1 MKTLLSVD
9 EKLTKFEEVKKT
21 IIERRNILR
30 AKAGDDPT
38 ISLQCGDRSGK
49 GVR

>member
-9 EKLTKFEEVKKT
+9 ENLTKFEEVKKT

-30 AKAGDDPT
+30 EKAGDDPN
-38 ISLQCGDRSGK
+38 IFLQCGERSRK